1 MVNKF
6 IKLLKQFLI
15 KLINNITRFLKNEKK
30 EFSKII
36 TEFWIEHD
44 VGNLLIIS
52 SFILLIIWI
61 LIQAQYYGS
70 MFYIPYDDYI
80 NMQDQIQNLKLENTQ
95 YKNTIQTQTKEIEN
109 LTTAYKHC
117 KKSISA
123 SYVSASILLFLGAGS
138 GFIVGVI
145 IASIFK

>member
-36 TEFWIEHD
+36 KEFWIEHD

-95 YKNTIQTQTKEIEN
+95 YKNTIQ
-109 LTTAYKHC
+109 
-117 KKSISA
+117 
-123 SYVSASILLFLGAGS
+123 
-138 GFIVGVI
+138 
-145 IASIFK
+145 